1 MIGSMEASQFFSF
14 MALFV
19 VRWVVF
25 SPHDYFLKPIKALR
39 SESQLGPSPS
49 VLRHGSPLEPS
60 F

>member
-1 MIGSMEASQFFSF
+1 MEASQFFSF